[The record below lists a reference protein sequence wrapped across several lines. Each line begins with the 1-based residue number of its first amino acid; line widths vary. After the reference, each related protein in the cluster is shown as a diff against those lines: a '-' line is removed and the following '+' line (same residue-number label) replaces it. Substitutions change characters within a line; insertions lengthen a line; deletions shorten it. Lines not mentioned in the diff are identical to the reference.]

1 MSDLGPALDATPR
14 EDLVDRATRLFRY
27 LAHAQRLRDR
37 PPLTVDSYPSVLWL
51 ADLPHHPAVTTAHR
65 AADPEPESPLIAI
78 ARVARAAPPV
88 AGDLLA
94 QWLDGPLDAPR
105 QAPRLRTDI
114 TVLED
119 TTDDTPEGSVPSRR
133 LALDDHPEVT
143 EAYDDWLLR
152 WQAWA
157 EQEQR
162 DRPVRDLYGQLFKV
176 YTVATGNPEEYELV
190 VGVGCLSWRPEG
202 HPSVRRHL
210 LTTPVLVNLDEDTGR
225 LTVTR
230 RDPATGVKVEL
241 DMLEPH
247 LTASPLLPD
256 VKHTAQSFEAHP
268 LHRDAVGLVVRR
280 LVHILD
286 ADSEYRDVDQAPAPS
301 VDAVAAFAPAL
312 LLRRRSQQGLVEI
325 YDTLVKQIGTAD
337 EVPDGLLPL
346 IDPDHVPAVTAER
359 TDGALV
365 TVDDDPFLPLPVND
379 VQLRIIR
386 QVDARAQTLVQGPPG
401 TGKTHTAAALLSHLL
416 AQGKRVLVTAH
427 TDRALREVRDK
438 LPTAIR
444 PLSVS
449 VVGSSREDMSELKVA
464 VERIAAAAAE
474 RDQRQ
479 TDATVAAGYQHI
491 DRLRRRRAEIYRRLV
506 DVRGQEVREHHRSGF
521 HGTLAAVATQH
532 RALATAHGW
541 LAEHV
546 SVPADEAPPLE
557 PGEML
562 QWLEYLR
569 DDTLLADEPEAQQA
583 RPDLETMLE
592 PKVFADL
599 VAAEREAVAAEQRH
613 ATARQHP
620 AFDTVARMDREG
632 RQQLRHRLLLLAETA
647 ENLARRPEAWIPAA
661 LNDVHTGRSAIWQG
675 RATHISSLTAKV
687 SAAVQGLDPSADVT
701 VAGDDHAPLVT
712 QASELA
718 QYLDAGNRLKVEP
731 NGTPRIGLLT
741 AKVVKQAQEL
751 FARVRVN
758 GLPPTTAGALWLFV
772 TWADAVRK
780 LDALDRAWPR
790 GLHIPVED
798 TVHER
803 LRWHATEF
811 EQLRRV
817 LDHATAI
824 AAEEQTF
831 VALRLPAVDWQDLDA
846 VRGYAALVDAV
857 DAGEAATAAS
867 TPLHSL
873 AESVADLARRSD
885 AAAVVHRLLLAVR
898 QRDER
903 EYDGAYQRVR
913 RLVEVD
919 RATAHR
925 DALGRR
931 LATTAPTLRH
941 AVENSCRDQAWDKRL
956 AAFRA
961 AWEWAA
967 TATWLRER
975 ENVDVNGLQAEI
987 NQIEERIRHEV
998 EKLAAARAWGHAV
1011 AEDRLTGTAR
1021 ANLEQYAYL
1030 VRRHGK
1036 GTGKYAAQ
1044 QRAEIRQA
1052 MDRCRSAV
1060 PVWIMPVYRIA
1071 EQLRIAPNM
1080 FDVVIVDE
1088 ASQAGLEATFLQ
1100 YLAPKIVVIGDDKQV
1115 SPSAVGVDQQQ
1126 LRDLAQQY
1134 LADDPYRASWQD
1146 PKRSLFDEAKMRF
1159 RGLLTLVE
1167 HRRCV
1172 PEIIGFSNQ
1181 IAYEPD
1187 GVRLIPVRQYG
1198 SDRLDPVRPVF
1209 VPDGYVRGTT
1219 NKINPSEVDAV
1230 VTQIEKCIA
1239 DPRYDG
1245 LTFGVISLLGKAQA
1259 QAVEKALLER
1269 IPTAEWASRD
1279 LRCGD
1284 SADFQGS
1291 ERDVVFLSMVAAP
1304 EPGQTLRALTGEA
1317 YVQRY
1322 NVAASRA
1329 KDQMWLFHSVPLADL
1344 GNPEDLRF
1352 RLLEYCYAVAGRAQ
1366 GVTGGDAT
1374 SGVVTGRVP
1383 HDRRV
1388 EPFDSLFEQRV
1399 YNRLYDRGYTV
1410 FPQYP
1415 VEQYRI
1421 DLVVIGPEA
1430 RLAIECDGD
1439 AWHGPEAYERDLA
1452 RQRELERCGWR
1463 FFRIR
1468 ESAFYVDEPTVLHDL
1483 WDALAKLGIH
1493 PSGSVPR
1500 STAPDPTVKVT
1511 GGPGPDEQER
1521 PPTPLTPRGSAPTRT
1536 GPPAPP
1542 YVPETTA
1549 EPAPSPDM
1557 ALPDEVPTAAPE
1569 PAPGAREEADP
1580 ARLPESPPDAAA
1592 HPNVV
1597 LREYEEFAGTLPP
1610 ALESSHPQI
1619 IDGLRAIVDV
1629 EGPVLGARLHS
1640 AYVKASGG
1648 HRVGKVI
1655 AKALNS
1661 AITAAVRRG
1670 VLVAD
1675 NPLGEAGV
1683 KPQTYRLPGQPPVRP
1698 RFLGVRELEDV
1709 PPRELATLLEDIQR
1723 THGDMMEEALYRA
1736 ALERLGLKRL
1746 TPNVANRLRAVH
1758 ALLTRAA
1765 DSDG

>member
-1 MSDLGPALDATPR
+1 MSELGPARDATHK
-14 EDLVDRATRLFRY
+14 DLVDRAKRLFRY
-27 LAHAQRLRDR
+27 LAHAQQLRDR
-37 PPLTVDSYPSVLWL
+37 PPQTVDSYPTVLWL
-51 ADLPHHPAVTTAHR
+51 ADLPHHPAVATAHR
-65 AADPEPESPLIAI
+65 AGDPEPESPILSIG
-78 ARVARAAPPV
+78 RVARAAPPDV
-88 AGDLLA
+88 GELLA
-94 QWLDGPLDAPR
+94 RWLNGPLDDPR
-105 QAPRLRTDI
+105 RPPVLRTGI
-114 TVLED
+114 TLLEEA
-119 TTDDTPEGSVPSRR
+119 TADDDPDAPVPSRS

-143 EAYDDWLLR
+143 EAYDGWLVG
-152 WQAWA
+152 WETWA

-162 DRPVRDLYGQLFKV
+162 DRPVRDLYGQLFKA

-190 VGVGCLSWRPEG
+190 LGAGCLSWRPDG
-202 HPSVRRHL
+202 HPPVRRHL
-210 LTTPVLVNLDEDTGR
+210 LTAPVVVSLDENSGR
-225 LTVTR
+225 LTVAQ
-230 RDPATGVKVEL
+230 RDPADGVKIEL
-241 DMLEPH
+241 DMLGPS
-247 LTASPLLPD
+247 LTGSPLLPE
-256 VKHTAQSFEAHP
+256 VKSTAQAYEAHP
-268 LHRDAVGLVVRR
+268 LHRDEVGSIVRR

-286 ADSEYRDVDQAPAPS
+286 ADGEYRDVDRASAPS
-301 VDAVAAFAPAL
+301 VDAVATFAPAL

-325 YDTLVKQIGTAD
+325 YQNLVEQIALAG

-346 IDPDHVPAVTAER
+346 IDPDHAPAVTAER
-359 TDGALV
+359 TDGAVV

-386 QVDARAQTLVQGPPG
+386 QVDTRAQTLVQGPPG
-401 TGKTHTAAALLSHLL
+401 TGKTHTAAALLAHLL

-427 TDRALREVRDK
+427 TDRALKEVRDK
-438 LPTAIR
+438 LPAAIR

-474 RDQRQ
+474 RDRRR
-479 TDATVAAGYQHI
+479 TDATVAACYQSI
-491 DRLRRRRAEIYRRLV
+491 DRLRRRRSEIHQRLV
-506 DVRGQEVREHHRSGF
+506 DVRGQEVREHHRSGY
-521 HGTLAAVATQH
+521 HGTLATVATQH
-532 RALATAHGW
+532 QTQAEAHEW
-541 LAEHV
+541 LTEHV
-546 SVPADEAPPLE
+546 SVPAEGQSPLDPAE
-557 PGEML
+557 IL
-562 QWLEYLR
+562 QWLGYLR
-569 DDTLLADEPEAQQA
+569 DRTLVADEPETHQA
-583 RPDLETMLE
+583 LPDLQALPE
-592 PKVFADL
+592 PKIFADL
-599 VAAEREAVAAEQRH
+599 VAKEREAVAAEERH
-613 ATARQHP
+613 APARSHP
-620 AFDTVARMDREG
+620 AFGPVSRLKREDRRE
-632 RQQLRHRLLLLAETA
+632 LRRRLLRLAETA
-647 ENLARRPEAWIPAA
+647 GTLARRPEAWMATA
-661 LNDVHTGRSAIWQG
+661 LADVHTGRAGIWQG
-675 RATHISSLTAKV
+675 RATHVSSLIAKV
-687 SAAVQGLDPSADVT
+687 EAVVQDLDPLVDVVVT
-701 VAGDDHAPLVT
+701 GDGHAPLIT
-712 QASELA
+712 QASELVR
-718 QYLDAGNRLKVEP
+718 YLEAGHRLKVGAD
-731 NGTPRIGLLT
+731 GTPKVGPFT
-741 AKVVKQAQEL
+741 ARVVKQAQEL
-751 FARVRVN
+751 FTRVRVD
-758 GLPPTTAGALWLFV
+758 GLPPTTAEALRLFV

-790 GLHIPVED
+790 DLRIPVED

-803 LRWHATEF
+803 LRWHIAEV

-817 LDHATAI
+817 LDHANAVT
-824 AAEEQTF
+824 AEEQTF
-831 VALRLPAVDWQDLDA
+831 VAWHLPAVDWQDLDA
-846 VRGYAALVDAV
+846 VRGYAALTDAV
-857 DAGEAATAAS
+857 DASEAATEANV
-867 TPLHSL
+867 PLHGL
-873 AESVADLARRSD
+873 EESVADIARRSD

-903 EYDGAYQRVR
+903 EYDAAYQRIG
-913 RLVEVD
+913 RLAEVG
-919 RATAHR
+919 RAAQHR
-925 DALGRR
+925 NALGRR
-931 LATTAPTLRH
+931 LDTAAPALRR
-941 AVENSCRDQAWDKRL
+941 AVEDSCHDDVWDGRLSAFGTAWD
-956 AAFRA
+956 
-961 AWEWAA
+961 WAA
-967 TATWLRER
+967 TATWLRQR
-975 ENVDVNGLQAEI
+975 ENVDVNALQAEI

-1011 AEDRLTGTAR
+1011 AEERLTGTAR

-1080 FDVVIVDE
+1080 FDVVVVDE

-1219 NKINPSEVDAV
+1219 NKINPSEADAV
-1230 VTQIEKCIA
+1230 VEQIEKCIV
-1239 DPRYDG
+1239 DPRYEG

-1259 QAVEKALLER
+1259 QAIEKKLLER
-1269 IPTAEWASRD
+1269 IPAAEWASRD

-1352 RLLEYCYAVAGRAQ
+1352 RLLDYCYAVAGRAQ
-1366 GVTGGDAT
+1366 GPTGTAAVPGT
-1374 SGVVTGRVP
+1374 SAGRVP
-1383 HDRRV
+1383 EDRRV

-1421 DLVVIGPEA
+1421 DLVVIGPET

-1468 ESAFYVDEPTVLHDL
+1468 ESAFYIDESAVLHDL
-1483 WDALAKLGIH
+1483 WDTLAKVGIH
-1493 PSGSVPR
+1493 PSGSVLRPTLVAPTPTDEV
-1500 STAPDPTVKVT
+1500 TAR
-1511 GGPGPDEQER
+1511 PGPALPT
-1521 PPTPLTPRGSAPTRT
+1521 PPTAEIETSAP
-1536 GPPAPP
+1536 PH
-1542 YVPETTA
+1542 
-1549 EPAPSPDM
+1549 
-1557 ALPDEVPTAAPE
+1557 APE
-1569 PAPGAREEADP
+1569 PTVEPMPSVETPLAEETHVPTPGPAPRVGND
-1580 ARLPESPPDAAA
+1580 SDQPDSNPSAVGKT
-1592 HPNVV
+1592 HPSGVP
-1597 LREYEEFAGTLPP
+1597 LEQYEEFSGALPSV
-1610 ALESSHPQI
+1610 LESSHQQI
-1619 IDGLRAIVDV
+1619 IDGLRLIVGV
-1629 EGPVLGARLHS
+1629 EGPVLGARLHT
-1640 AYVKASGG
+1640 AFVKAAGG
-1648 HRVGKVI
+1648 QRVGKTI

-1661 AITAAVRRG
+1661 AITVAVRRG
-1670 VLVAD
+1670 VLIAD
-1675 NPLGEAGV
+1675 NPLGEVGV
-1683 KPQTYRLPGQPPVRP
+1683 KPQTYRLPDQPPVRP
-1698 RFLGVRELEDV
+1698 RRLGIRELEDV
-1709 PPRELATLLEDIQR
+1709 PPRELAALLDDIER
-1723 THGDMMEEALYRA
+1723 TRDDLTEEALYRA

-1746 TPNVANRLRAVH
+1746 TPNVANRLRKVRMS
-1758 ALLTRAA
+1758 LTVRGT
-1765 DSDG
+1765 DG